1 MSPALAGRFFT
12 TTEAQLS
19 FFKCSFFCFFV
30 CVFFFFFFQKSG
42 SEPGTRAGWS
52 QYSLTT
58 WTPRW

>member
-30 CVFFFFFFQKSG
+30 CVFFFFFFFFKKVVVNRERELG
-42 SEPGTRAGWS
+42 GVNIR
-52 QYSLTT
+52 
-58 WTPRW
+58 